1 VINSMKTTKV
11 RKIDKFNK
19 ALYFIIV
26 CILTYVFIKAGFVY
40 HVKQTISGYMLLMLK
55 CVLAMELNAIL
66 HECVHALTGKLVI
79 PDARF
84 KMAFGFNKA
93 QTKRIGGDPTRI
105 QDQIYT
111 IMPFVILSVVGFF
124 IGLAVNDKTD
134 FVMLMVIFNTAGC
147 VLDIEMFLNWF
158 CFPKDMPLSQMS
170 MSIVE
175 HKNWYC
181 KFWARWD
188 RFFAN

>member
-1 VINSMKTTKV
+1 MKKTKV
-11 RKIDKFNK
+11 RKIVRFNK
-19 ALYFIIV
+19 VLYFIIV
-26 CILTYVFIKAGFVY
+26 CILTYVFVKAGFVY
-40 HVKQTISGYMLLMLK
+40 PAKRTISGYVLLMLK
-55 CVLAMELNAIL
+55 CVLAMEVNAVL
-66 HECVHALTGKLVI
+66 HECVHVLAGKLAI
-79 PDARF
+79 PDAKF
-84 KMAFGFNKA
+84 KMAFRFNKA

-175 HKNWYC
+175 HKNLYC
-181 KFWARWD
+181 KFWAKWD
-188 RFFAN
+188 RYFTE